1 MGKNYVDKKL
11 LEKVQ
16 ERWERAK
23 KSDYATSAFWKSEK
37 DKLSKLTG
45 KKAKSG
51 ELLRGV
57 SQLSKTQAELLNREL
72 NIIANSKIGSKYGYD
87 NARRKQRESLVRNG
101 VFSSTK
107 EALKFQKIMGS
118 EAFQSA
124 MDSIEYL
131 SYLNAKQ
138 FAQDE
143 SVTVKK
149 IDEAWQIVKDKE
161 YKNENERG
169 QAFLDILK
177 KL

>member
-1 MGKNYVDKKL
+1 MRYVDKKL
-11 LEKVQ
+11 LNKALK
-16 ERWERAK
+16 RWEQAK
-23 KSDYATSAFWKSEK
+23 KSDYATSTFWKSEK

-51 ELLRGV
+51 DLLSGV
-57 SQLSKTQAELLNREL
+57 SRLSKSQAELLNREL
-72 NIIANSKIGSKYGYD
+72 NIIAKSKLGSKYGY
-87 NARRKQRESLVRNG
+87 NQARKKQRESLVNNG
-101 VFSSTK
+101 TFSSTK
-107 EALKFQKIMGS
+107 EALKFQRIMGS

-149 IDEAWQIVKDKE
+149 IGKAWQSVKDKE

>member
-11 LEKVQ
+11 LEKAQ
-16 ERWERAK
+16 KRWEKAK

-51 ELLRGV
+51 DLLTGV
-57 SQLSKTQAELLNREL
+57 SRLTKTQAELINREL
-72 NIIANSKIGSKYGYD
+72 TIIAKSKIASKYGY
-87 NARRKQRESLVRNG
+87 NKARKKQRESLVNSG
-101 VFSSTK
+101 TFKNTK
-107 EALKFQKIMGS
+107 EARKFQRIMES
-118 EAFQSA
+118 DAFQSA

-138 FAQDE
+138 FAQDD
-143 SVTVKK
+143 SITVKK
-149 IDEAWQIVKDKE
+149 ISEAWKQVKDRE

-169 QAFLDILK
+169 QNFLDILK

>member
-1 MGKNYVDKKL
+1 MGYVDKKL
-11 LEKVQ
+11 LSKVIK
-16 ERWERAK
+16 RWEQAK

-51 ELLRGV
+51 DLLTGV
-57 SQLSKTQAELLNREL
+57 SRLTKTQAELLNREL
-72 NIIANSKIGSKYGYD
+72 NIIAKSKIGSKYGYKQ
-87 NARRKQRESLVRNG
+87 ARKKQRESLVSG
-101 VFSSTK
+101 GTFSSTK
-107 EALKFQKIMGS
+107 EALKFQKIMES
-118 EAFQSA
+118 EAFQTA

-143 SVTVKK
+143 NITVKK
-149 IDEAWQIVKDKE
+149 IGNAWEAVKDKE

>member
-1 MGKNYVDKKL
+1 MRYVDKKL
-11 LEKVQ
+11 LNKVLK
-16 ERWERAK
+16 RWEQAK

-51 ELLRGV
+51 ELLTGV
-57 SQLSKTQAELLNREL
+57 SQLTKTQAELLNREL
-72 NIIANSKIGSKYGYD
+72 NIIAKSKIGSKYGYD
-87 NARRKQRESLVRNG
+87 KARRKQRESLVNNG

-107 EALKFQKIMGS
+107 EALKFQRIMES

-138 FAQDE
+138 CAQDE
-143 SVTVKK
+143 SVSVKK
-149 IDEAWQIVKDKE
+149 IGEAWQTVKDKE

-169 QAFLDILK
+169 QSFLDILK
-177 KL
+177 KM

>member
-1 MGKNYVDKKL
+1 MGKNYVNKKL
-11 LEKVQ
+11 LEKAQ
-16 ERWERAK
+16 KRWEQAK
-23 KSDYATSAFWKSEK
+23 KSDYATSVFWKSEK

-51 ELLRGV
+51 DLLTGV
-57 SQLSKTQAELLNREL
+57 SKLTKTQAELLNREL
-72 NIIANSKIGSKYGYD
+72 NIIAKSKIGSKYGY
-87 NARRKQRESLVRNG
+87 NKARRKQRESLVRSG
-101 VFSSTK
+101 TFSNTK
-107 EALKFQKIMGS
+107 EALKFQKIMES

-143 SVTVKK
+143 SVTVQK
-149 IDEAWQIVKDKE
+149 IGKAWKAVKDNE

-169 QAFLDILK
+169 QVFLDILK